1 MRPCPFDVGG
11 AAVVI
16 TVDRPEAVNVPD
28 PLRLPTFAMFAT
40 LPVFEIVALV
50 LLMEYAPPAAGIVP
64 AESPGVV
71 EVYTGVV
78 WPKSC
83 WGGVT
88 ISPANTPAMIV
99 VVVRYLKAPV
109 TRVIWQEVTPS
120 GHVKSTDIG
129 TIFRYRE
136 VTPAVRPFLVPR
148 IQRKLASLQ
157 FQTIAPI
164 YDAARDAPEA
174 PRPVHPL

>member
-83 WGGVT
+83 WGGGNDQ
-88 ISPANTPAMIV
+88 PGEHA
-99 VVVRYLKAPV
+99 
-109 TRVIWQEVTPS
+109 
-120 GHVKSTDIG
+120 GHDCRRG
-129 TIFRYRE
+129 
-136 VTPAVRPFLVPR
+136 AVSESASYASHLARGYSVGA
-148 IQRKLASLQ
+148 RKVNRHRNYFSL
-157 FQTIAPI
+157 P
-164 YDAARDAPEA
+164 
-174 PRPVHPL
+174 

>member
-50 LLMEYAPPAAGIVP
+50 LLMVADALAAGMVP
-64 AESPGVV
+64 AVIPGVITV
-71 EVYTGVV
+71 L

-99 VVVRYLKAPV
+99 VVRYLKAPV
-109 TRVIWQEVTPS
+109 TRVIWQKITPS
-120 GHVKSTDIG
+120 GHVKSTS
-129 TIFRYRE
+129 
-136 VTPAVRPFLVPR
+136 VRSMSRQSRNVPL
-148 IQRKLASLQ
+148 LAK
-157 FQTIAPI
+157 
-164 YDAARDAPEA
+164 
-174 PRPVHPL
+174 

>member
-1 MRPCPFDVGG
+1 
-11 AAVVI
+11 
-16 TVDRPEAVNVPD
+16 
-28 PLRLPTFAMFAT
+28 MFAT

-50 LLMEYAPPAAGIVP
+50 LLMVADALAAGMVP
-64 AESPGVV
+64 AVIPGVITV
-71 EVYTGVV
+71 L

-99 VVVRYLKAPV
+99 VVRYLKAPV
-109 TRVIWQEVTPS
+109 TRVIWQKITPS

>member
-50 LLMEYAPPAAGIVP
+50 LLMVADALAAGMVP
-64 AESPGVV
+64 AVIPGVITV
-71 EVYTGVV
+71 L

-83 WGGVT
+83 WGGNDQ
-88 ISPANTPAMIV
+88 PGEHA
-99 VVVRYLKAPV
+99 
-109 TRVIWQEVTPS
+109 
-120 GHVKSTDIG
+120 GHDCRRG
-129 TIFRYRE
+129 
-136 VTPAVRPFLVPR
+136 AVSESASYASHLARGYSVGA
-148 IQRKLASLQ
+148 RKVNRHRNYFSL
-157 FQTIAPI
+157 P
-164 YDAARDAPEA
+164 
-174 PRPVHPL
+174 

>member
-50 LLMEYAPPAAGIVP
+50 LLMVADALAAGMVP
-64 AESPGVV
+64 AVIPGVITV
-71 EVYTGVV
+71 L

-83 WGGVT
+83 WGG
-88 ISPANTPAMIV
+88 
-99 VVVRYLKAPV
+99 
-109 TRVIWQEVTPS
+109 
-120 GHVKSTDIG
+120 
-129 TIFRYRE
+129 
-136 VTPAVRPFLVPR
+136 
-148 IQRKLASLQ
+148 
-157 FQTIAPI
+157 
-164 YDAARDAPEA
+164 
-174 PRPVHPL
+174 